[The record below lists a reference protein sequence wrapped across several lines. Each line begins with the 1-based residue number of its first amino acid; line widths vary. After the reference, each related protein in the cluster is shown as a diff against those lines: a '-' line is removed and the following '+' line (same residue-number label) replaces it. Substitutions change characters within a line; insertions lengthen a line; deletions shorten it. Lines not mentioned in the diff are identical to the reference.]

1 MAATCSSD
9 AGLTVTTSG
18 GTFTATSLPGVAI
31 PSGGTS
37 SVGVPCGLFG
47 SVAGSSLTLQA
58 PTTPGTAAVS
68 VILASVGG
76 ESVVDSATTV
86 AFTAVSASSAT
97 VVGIGRAARKL
108 RFYPATVTGTC
119 AAAAAEP
126 TTGVTTFGSAT
137 LTATG
142 RNRLTLTVALRGVTP
157 DTTYAVYVDQSG
169 ACSASPQSITT
180 NARGNGTGRARVAL
194 VSGATQLWVT
204 ATSATTAFA
213 TPAVTLMAEGRSSFW
228 RAPRG
233 RGFRA
238 RYGGPS

>member
-1 MAATCSSD
+1 MAIELPE
-9 AGLTVTTSG
+9 LT
-18 GTFTATSLPGVAI
+18 
-31 PSGGTS
+31 
-37 SVGVPCGLFG
+37 
-47 SVAGSSLTLQA
+47 
-58 PTTPGTAAVS
+58 
-68 VILASVGG
+68 
-76 ESVVDSATTV
+76 VVDSADWRAWLAEHHDAVAGVWLVPSRRPIHRRPTPTTV

-204 ATSATTAFA
+204 ATSATAAFA

-238 RYGGPS
+238 H